1 MSNWHRTRP
10 FAWNSI
16 PRGKRIQTN
25 STAAWK
31 TNCGT
36 LNLRRPRRSPL
47 RVRISTKTL
56 TSWYGQNHVPRAS
69 RWLIAIHIISIQCDG
84 VSLDLANGPSLQGIA
99 LLNIPYTHGGSN
111 LWGDTS
117 VKKRTRPAP
126 LSLRKEH
133 DNKSERELSSSSFNF
148 VDLSLA
154 LQGWQILFL
163 RIFFFLQLY

>member
-1 MSNWHRTRP
+1 M
-10 FAWNSI
+10 
-16 PRGKRIQTN
+16 
-25 STAAWK
+25 
-31 TNCGT
+31 
-36 LNLRRPRRSPL
+36 
-47 RVRISTKTL
+47 
-56 TSWYGQNHVPRAS
+56 
-69 RWLIAIHIISIQCDG
+69 
-84 VSLDLANGPSLQGIA
+84 SLDLANGPSLQGIA

-154 LQGWQILFL
+154 LQGWQILFI
-163 RIFFFLQLY
+163 RINFFLQLYLNSVSFGGMADIGDGLIEVIGLENCLHMGQVKTGLRASGRRLAQCSNIVIRTRKRFPMQVDGEPWMQSTCTVC